1 MHFSNSKWN
10 KILHQHLLSKY
21 WQTDIQ
27 ALASCPKDAFKILLY
42 IQMETLKLW
51 YNKICIK
58 LTACNKKRL
67 LRCVILRK
75 RENSHTSCLKYY
87 LCNGFRYNLSSKI
100 ELWRKVRLS
109 ITASNVSHVP
119 LYTAKGYGLIM
130 SNHFLSKYTLTPLKN
145 ILSILCLAA
154 ICRMINI
161 IKTTLNQI
169 FEKELWNNLSLIFS
183 QYNYAHP
190 NQLVIYK
197 QCSNN

>member
-1 MHFSNSKWN
+1 MKQDFASAFVI
-10 KILHQHLLSKY
+10 KILANWYWDLS
-21 WQTDIQ
+21 I
-27 ALASCPKDAFKILLY
+27 LPKDAFKILLY
-42 IQMETLKLW
+42 IKMETLKLW

-130 SNHFLSKYTLTPLKN
+130 SNHFLSKYTLTPLKTF
-145 ILSILCLAA
+145 LAFFA
-154 ICRMINI
+154 WLQSAEWS
-161 IKTTLNQI
+161 T
-169 FEKELWNNLSLIFS
+169 
-183 QYNYAHP
+183 
-190 NQLVIYK
+190 
-197 QCSNN
+197 